1 METIIVTPML
11 AVLTLMEVFH
21 VCVFLGILEKESTAK
36 VWHKYFHSHFSTSII
51 YPRTRMRSE
60 GLL

>member
-21 VCVFLGILEKESTAK
+21 VRVFLDILEMELSAK
-36 VWHKYFHSHFSTSII
+36 VWHK
-51 YPRTRMRSE
+51 
-60 GLL
+60 

>member
-21 VCVFLGILEKESTAK
+21 VRVFLDILEMESTAK
-36 VWHKYFHSHFSTSII
+36 VWH
-51 YPRTRMRSE
+51 E
-60 GLL
+60 